1 MYPSALLL
9 LLALP
14 PIDGPVLDV
23 CAIEAADASTTLGVK
38 DSVTLTGE
46 SLGSSGY
53 ARSGCKRF
61 IADFVV
67 HPGAHAASPS
77 MERSFRVDGGSVW
90 TVDGASK
97 DLCEQYSLAV
107 KVYRRKAGATAF
119 ETVASAKYQGR
130 WIEPTPNAF
139 GGGCNLTKTGTSAP
153 LAKPNKLGPETW
165 RVTVEAKLQILPLTV
180 SATLAFQ
187 PKPPQ

>member
-14 PIDGPVLDV
+14 PIDGPVLDM
-23 CAIEAADASTTLGVK
+23 CAHDAADASATLGVK
-38 DSVTLTGE
+38 DSVTLQGG
-46 SLGSSGY
+46 SLGPSGY
-53 ARSGCKRF
+53 ASSGCKRF

-90 TVDGASK
+90 TVDGANK

-107 KVYRRKAGATAF
+107 KVYRRKRARPPSRPWQARSTRASGSSPRRTHSVAAAT
-119 ETVASAKYQGR
+119 
-130 WIEPTPNAF
+130 
-139 GGGCNLTKTGTSAP
+139 
-153 LAKPNKLGPETW
+153 
-165 RVTVEAKLQILPLTV
+165 
-180 SATLAFQ
+180 
-187 PKPPQ
+187 